1 MLTKD
6 ILFGMNLLTLLG
18 FVAMGLGLTMRRMAN
33 AGLLVCVGLMGVG
46 TALILLGLYVKD
58 SSF

>member
-6 ILFGMNLLTLLG
+6 ILFGINLLTLLG

-33 AGLLVCVGLMGVG
+33 AGLLVCSGV
-46 TALILLGLYVKD
+46 AFSHRELLATLAW
-58 SSF
+58 